1 MEKKE
6 TPIANKGSLDVS
18 GWDFSKQGNLRL
30 DGQWEFYWN
39 DLIKP
44 GQFSSFEKRKAYL
57 QVPSNWNNVKLN
69 NQELKGEG
77 VGTYKLNVKFNRS
90 ELFSKKAL
98 LIMNVYTAYRV
109 WVDGE
114 LVDEKGLVG
123 TSRETSELDFDYEV
137 VEFIP
142 TTYST
147 EIVIQ
152 VSNFDHYKGGITNEI
167 TLGNEPS
174 INRTLAIRQGF
185 EGFIIGGLV
194 LMGVYHLA
202 LYTTRR
208 EDSSPLYFGV
218 FCLIFAL
225 YSLFGSTYD
234 FVFNLF
240 VDWTIILKIEYITV
254 YIIPLIFS
262 LYVNTLYPK
271 EISKIAIWVSTV
283 LFFVYTLITV
293 VTPTYIFTR
302 LMPSYNLILIISM
315 AYLLYVFILALIR
328 RKIGS
333 KLILIMFFIFVLT
346 AVHDIFF
353 YSYQIPINMKIAP
366 LGFLFFIGAHS
377 YVLAL
382 RFARAFHKVEDLTN
396 EIENTQREII
406 YTLGEIAEIRSKETG
421 NHVKRVAEYARLLAE
436 EYGLSEKEIN
446 LIKLA
451 SPMHDVGKVGIP
463 DSILSKAGKLTFE
476 EFEMM
481 KSHSLIGYEM
491 LKHSKRDILQC
502 AAEIALTHHERWDG
516 KGYPNG
522 LKGEEIPISGRITA
536 VADVFD
542 ALGSDRVYK
551 KAWSIEETLNYFRKE
566 RGGHFD
572 PKIVDILLENVPKL
586 LDIKNQYTDEQFINT
601 INYL

>member
-1 MEKKE
+1 MMEKIEKP
-6 TPIANKGSLDVS
+6 TANKGRVDVS
-18 GWDFSKQGNLRL
+18 RWDFSKQGNLRL

-39 DLIKP
+39 ELLKP
-44 GQFSSFEKRKAYL
+44 GQFSSFDNKKAYL

-69 NQELKGEG
+69 HQVLSGEG
-77 VGTYKLNVKFNRS
+77 VGTYKLNIRFSRS

-109 WVDGE
+109 WIDGE

-123 TSRETSELDFDYEV
+123 TSRDTSELDFNYEV
-137 VEFIP
+137 VEFTP

-147 EIVIQ
+147 EVVIQ

-167 TLGNEPS
+167 TLGNEPA
-174 INRTLAIRQGF
+174 INRNLAVRQGF

-208 EDSSPLYFGV
+208 DDSSPLYFGL

-225 YSLFGSTYD
+225 YSFFGSTYD
-234 FVFNLF
+234 FVLTLLM
-240 VDWTIILKIEYITV
+240 DWSIILKIEYITV
-254 YIIPLIFS
+254 YVIPLIFL

-271 EISKIAIWVSTV
+271 EISKIAIWASFG
-283 LFFVYTLITV
+283 LFFVYTMITL
-293 VTPTYIFTR
+293 VTPTFIFTR
-302 LMPSYNLILIISM
+302 LMPSYNLILM
-315 AYLLYVFILALIR
+315 VAMVYLLYVFILALR
-328 RKIGS
+328 RRRIGTR
-333 KLILIMFFIFVLT
+333 LILVMFFIFVLT
-346 AVHDIFF
+346 SIHDIFF

-382 RFARAFHKVEDLTN
+382 RFARAFHKIEDLTN
-396 EIENTQREII
+396 EIENTQKEII
-406 YTLGEIAEIRSKETG
+406 YTLGEIAEVRSKETG
-421 NHVKRVAEYARLLAE
+421 NHVKRVAEYARLLADK
-436 EYGLSEKEIN
+436 YGLSQKEIN

-463 DSILSKAGKLTFE
+463 DSILSKPGKLTYE
-476 EFEMM
+476 EYELM
-481 KSHSLIGYEM
+481 KTHSQIGYEM
-491 LKHSKRDILQC
+491 LKHSNRDILQC

-516 KGYPNG
+516 KGYPYG

-551 KAWSIEETLNYFRKE
+551 KAWSTEETLNYFRRE

-586 LDIKNQYTDEQFINT
+586 LEIKGQYTDKQFS
-601 INYL
+601 